1 MWASPVKKSY
11 GRVISNTN
19 AAIASSIA
27 HAQGVGGD
35 RRDAVAAGRDGP
47 ERDRPLATRLAQST
61 PASDGSFSAT
71 LPLTSGAWVAT
82 VTAMRSGA
90 TAHRQLT
97 VTVP

>member
-35 RRDAVAAGRDGP
+35 RRDAVAARARRTRTGP
-47 ERDRPLATRLAQST
+47 PPGDPARAID

-82 VTAMRSGA
+82 VTATRSGA